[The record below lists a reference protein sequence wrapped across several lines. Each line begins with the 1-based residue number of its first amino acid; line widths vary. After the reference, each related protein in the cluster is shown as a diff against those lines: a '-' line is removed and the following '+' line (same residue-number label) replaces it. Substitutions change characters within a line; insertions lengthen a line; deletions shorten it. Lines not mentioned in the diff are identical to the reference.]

1 MRYRKPAIAA
11 LLLGTSLLVSACQE
25 SGGIGGFFPKADR
38 PISPEIAKKMK
49 TKGMASTAPIL
60 ARIYKEESQL
70 EIWKE
75 TGSGRYDLLETFEI
89 CKWSGKL
96 GPKIQEGDRQAPEG
110 FYTVNPYQMNPNS
123 DYYLSFNMG
132 FPNAYDR
139 ALGRTGT
146 HLMVHGACSSAGCY
160 SMTDEQIADIYA
172 LAREAFKGGQKN
184 FQIQAFPFR
193 MTPENM
199 ARHRE
204 NPNIEFWQM
213 LKEGSDHFEITR
225 VPPKVNV
232 CDKRYVFNRIAEDEK
247 DFRAEKPCPETT
259 TPDTLTLAYSEKQT
273 KDEKAY
279 EEAIRKLAF
288 KELVRTNLKAAQGI
302 GEPVGPETA
311 LAVMQGQEAL
321 DDGVATHKPG
331 EIPVP
336 LRAPRAVAEPQPEP
350 KKRGFF
356 AWLTRAKS

>member
-1 MRYRKPAIAA
+1 MKYGKPAIAA
-11 LLLGTSLLVSACQE
+11 LLLGTSLIASSCQE
-25 SGGIGGFFPKADR
+25 RGGIDGFFPKADR
-38 PISPEIAKKMK
+38 PITPEIVKKMK
-49 TKGMASTAPIL
+49 TKGMATSAPIL
-60 ARIYKEESQL
+60 ARIFKEENVL

-75 TGSGRYDLLETFEI
+75 TASGRYDLLETFEI

-110 FYTVNPYQMNPNS
+110 FYTVNPYQMNPKS

-132 FPNAYDR
+132 FPNTYDR

-172 LAREAFKGGQKN
+172 LARESFKGGQKN

-199 ARHRE
+199 ARHRDD
-204 NPNIEFWQM
+204 PNFAFWQM

-225 VPPKVNV
+225 VPPKINV

-247 DFRAEKPCPETT
+247 DFRADKQCPETT
-259 TPDTLTLAYSEKQT
+259 TPETLTLAYAEKQT
-273 KDEKAY
+273 KDEKAF

-288 KELVRTNLKAAQGI
+288 KEMVKANILAAQGASAT
-302 GEPVGPETA
+302 GGETA
-311 LAVMQGQEAL
+311 FASVQAEAAIDDDAV
-321 DDGVATHKPG
+321 TRSPG

-336 LRAPRAVAEPQPEP
+336 QKAPRATAEPQP

-356 AWLTRAKS
+356 AWLTGAKS